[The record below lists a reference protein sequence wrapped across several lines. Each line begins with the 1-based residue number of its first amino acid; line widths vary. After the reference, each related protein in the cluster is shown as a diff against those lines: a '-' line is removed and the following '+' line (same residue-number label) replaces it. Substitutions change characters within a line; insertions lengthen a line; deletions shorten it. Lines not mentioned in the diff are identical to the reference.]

1 MTTLNK
7 IQAVATSTEL
17 SLIEMDFRMFI
28 DDYNSQSL
36 EGFET
41 LTSMFEPMT
50 RDIMQKIQRDTYT
63 KFGASG
69 MVLINQILPALNL
82 KTNHK
87 ILDK

>member
-7 IQAVATSTEL
+7 IHTVATSTEL

-36 EGFET
+36 ENFET

-50 RDIMQKIQRDTYT
+50 RDIMQKIQRDTHS

-69 MVLINQILPALNL
+69 MVLVSQILPAMGLN
-82 KTNHK
+82 TNHK
-87 ILDK
+87 ILD

>member
-7 IQAVATSTEL
+7 IQTVATSTEL
-17 SLIEMDFRMFI
+17 SLIEMDFRMLI
-28 DDYNSQSL
+28 DDYNAQSL
-36 EGFET
+36 DNFET

-50 RDIMQKIQRDTYT
+50 RDIMQKIQRDTHT

-69 MVLINQILPALNL
+69 MVLVSQILPAMGL

-87 ILDK
+87 ILD